1 MSDWL
6 NGGAETMADTLHTS
20 VSDTIVIQ
28 PRRTLPSLWGVAA
41 SCLFGLLAVLNIV
54 PLIWGLL
61 TSLKSAEDLFRFP
74 PTIFN
79 FQPTLENYQRV
90 IDSGFLGNMQVSLAY
105 SLATVVGVLVL
116 ALPAAYAFDRFQ
128 FPFRRTLLL
137 LVVAS
142 IPLSLGAAALLIPN
156 YIYFTR
162 LGLTNTWLTLP
173 LIYTAHQLPMAI
185 WIVKGTMEGIPRE
198 LDEAAIADGATRLQI
213 LRMIILPLCRP
224 ALGAAGVLAFVGSWN
239 EFVAGSVMVDSPA
252 LRPVQPAIYNFIG
265 YFGREW
271 GPLTASAT
279 LAIIPILVIFTLLG
293 RLIVS
298 GLTKG
303 SVKG

>member
-1 MSDWL
+1 MAGILATGLFLVLALL
-6 NGGAETMADTLHTS
+6 NLIPL
-20 VSDTIVIQ
+20 V
-28 PRRTLPSLWGVAA
+28 WGV
-41 SCLFGLLAVLNIV
+41 
-54 PLIWGLL
+54 L
-61 TSLKSAEDLFRFP
+61 TSLKAEADLFKFP
-74 PTIFN
+74 PVIFG
-79 FQPTLENYQRV
+79 FQPTLANYERV
-90 IDSGFLGNMQVSLAY
+90 IESGFLQNMQVTVLY
-105 SLATVVGVLVL
+105 CVGTVVAALTL
-116 ALPAAYAFDRFQ
+116 ALPAAYAFDRFE
-128 FPFRRTLLL
+128 FPFRKTLLL

-162 LGLTNTWLTLP
+162 LGLTNNWFTLP

-185 WIVKGTMEGIPRE
+185 WIIKGTLEGIPRE
-198 LDEAAIADGATRLQI
+198 LDEAAVADGASHFDVLRLV
-213 LRMIILPLCRP
+213 ILPLSRS
-224 ALGAAGVLAFVGSWN
+224 ALGAAGVMAFVGSWN
-239 EFVAGSVMVDSPA
+239 EFVASTVMVDNPA

-279 LAIIPILVIFTLLG
+279 MAIIPILIIFILLG